1 MYDTAERLRR
11 VKLRARELRC
21 NKENRLL
28 GGLSAVCVVLLVS
41 ITGVIGIMTGG
52 APGMVSGFYGATLL
66 YDDAGA
72 YVLVGMLAFVAG
84 VIVTMLCLR
93 YRGKNR
99 WVNTTRRRKRNEKKD
114 C

>member
-21 NKENRLL
+21 NKETDCW
-28 GGLSAVCVVLLVS
+28 AVCPLYADMLVS

-66 YDDAGA
+66 YDDAGPMSWWGCWP
-72 YVLVGMLAFVAG
+72 LAG
-84 VIVTMLCLR
+84 VIVTMLCLSTG
-93 YRGKNR
+93 GKQMGEY
-99 WVNTTRRRKRNEKKD
+99 NEKEKTKQKKD